1 MLLPGQRL
9 KRCPGYVD
17 YDLPGRIVAAGYAEQ
32 RWNWM
37 MWAWDDFPGW
47 GKKER
52 IQVEREEEEE
62 GRESVTV
69 EMIRFQ

>member
-1 MLLPGQRL
+1 
-9 KRCPGYVD
+9 
-17 YDLPGRIVAAGYAEQ
+17 
-32 RWNWM
+32 M

-62 GRESVTV
+62 EGRESVTV